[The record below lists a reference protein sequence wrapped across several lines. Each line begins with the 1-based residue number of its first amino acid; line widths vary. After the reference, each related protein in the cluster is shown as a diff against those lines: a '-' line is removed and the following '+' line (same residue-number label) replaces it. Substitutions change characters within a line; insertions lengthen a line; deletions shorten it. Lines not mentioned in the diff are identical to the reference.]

1 MPPHDAAVQQLEN
14 LGAKLKWDASNQVIL
29 VDLSSCITANAGLDH
44 VQYLPHVATLVL
56 PALVDD
62 SGLRSIGK
70 LAALERLD
78 LRPCGSITDARMV
91 DVARLINLQ
100 VLTLPPQISD
110 AGLKPLVS
118 LSNLRQ
124 LNVSYCRSLTDAG
137 LTTIAALD

>member
-1 MPPHDAAVQQLEN
+1 MTATIALPIFNILRLPVAGSRSAVTAMLLSLLLVHGSFCLASNPGAEKNTMPPHDAAVQQLEN

-70 LAALERLD
+70 LAV
-78 LRPCGSITDARMV
+78 P
-91 DVARLINLQ
+91 VAQL
-100 VLTLPPQISD
+100 LTQ
-110 AGLKPLVS
+110 GW
-118 LSNLRQ
+118 
-124 LNVSYCRSLTDAG
+124 
-137 LTTIAALD
+137 